1 MLGRIKMPVLNIIL
15 IEDKEKDANA
25 IKETY
30 QKAVC
35 VIKEKQKLENYLGFS
50 DVTITWLKGGAKEE
64 KVKRT
69 GETYCFYDENICTRI
84 QELIDKNQQA
94 EFCTGIL
101 LDVSLSKAEFEKS
114 AVNDYS
120 DFKIARMIYE
130 NFDEQAPIYVVTNI
144 REFGSQ
150 VLNLM
155 GTKELIRRYI
165 SKALIIDYPSYG
177 AIARTIKYMNDKSE
191 LNEEEEDEIDS
202 WS

>member
-1 MLGRIKMPVLNIIL
+1 MPVLNIIL

-30 QKAVC
+30 QKAVS

-50 DVTITWLKGGAKEE
+50 DVTITWLQGGAKTQ
-64 KVKRT
+64 KVNRK
-69 GETYCFYDENICTRI
+69 GETYYFYDENICTKI
-84 QELIDKNQQA
+84 QEQLVKNR
-94 EFCTGIL
+94 EDEICTGVL
-101 LDVSLSKAEFEKS
+101 LDVSLSEAEFEKS

-120 DFKIARMIYE
+120 DFKIAKMIYE
-130 NFDEQAPIYVVTNI
+130 RFDEHAPIYVVTNI

-177 AIARTIKYMNDKSE
+177 TIARTIKYMNGKSE
-191 LNEEEEDEIDS
+191 LDEKIEDEIDS